1 MPVYHFNVWNGHPSI
16 DDRGVE
22 LANLKEARALAIRYL
37 AEVLLEQT
45 NQDDDHSL
53 WRMEV
58 TDGKGERL
66 VALKV
71 SVEG

>member
-1 MPVYHFNVWNGHPSI
+1 MPVYHFNVWNGHPSR
-16 DDRGVE
+16 DERGVE
-22 LANLKEARALAIRYL
+22 LADLRAARALAIRYM
-37 AEVLLEQT
+37 AEVMLEQNT
-45 NQDDDHSL
+45 LVEDHSV

-58 TDGKGERL
+58 TDDLGERL